1 MGITSIARPYFLH
14 RGYMMQKM
22 CEPDLVLSFIER
34 FKSKLVPVDLIRI
47 GGDADGGY
55 LVPDDMQ
62 GIASCFSPGVDYTA
76 TFENAI
82 ASDYGIKCFMAD
94 ASVEKPP
101 LYNALFEF
109 DAKFLGAR
117 DDGINTTLSSWIAQK
132 NPENADDML
141 LQMDIEGFEYDVLVE
156 TPSSVLR
163 QFRTMIIEFHA
174 FDKLFDRE
182 FLRLANSVFEKI
194 YKDFSI
200 AHVHPN
206 NCCGIARHRGAEI
219 PRVFE
224 VTFIRNDRV
233 SGCSASGPVVLPHAL
248 DRKNLASEP
257 DIVMPDMWWK

>member
-1 MGITSIARPYFLH
+1 MGITSIARQYFLH
-14 RGYMMQKM
+14 RGQMLQKM
-22 CEPDLVLSFIER
+22 GEPDLVLSFIER

-55 LVPDDMQ
+55 LVPDDMD

-76 TFENAI
+76 TFENAL

-101 LYNALFEF
+101 LDNALFDF
-109 DAKFLGAR
+109 DAKFLGSR
-117 DDGINTTLSSWIAQK
+117 DEGINTTLSSWIAQK
-132 NPENADDML
+132 HPENAGDML

-156 TPSSVLR
+156 TPSAVLR
-163 QFRTMIIEFHA
+163 QFRTMIVEFHG
-174 FDKLFDRE
+174 FDKLFDRA
-182 FLRLANSVFEKI
+182 FLRFANATFEKL

-206 NCCGIARHRGAEI
+206 NCCGIARYHGVEI

-224 VTFIRNDRV
+224 VTFIRNDRIAT
-233 SGCSASGPVVLPHAL
+233 CQAKGPVVLPHAL
-248 DRKNLASEP
+248 DRRNLASKA
-257 DIVMPDMWWK
+257 DIVMPDIWWK